1 MPKQPQPCR
10 ESDGYANPDDSV
22 DRLGRLFVALK
33 IREKYGITFERYMDL
48 ARRGEWENFAGN
60 AA

>member
-1 MPKQPQPCR
+1 MPNQPKPCN
-10 ESDGYANPDDSV
+10 EDEAYANPDDSV
-22 DRLGRLFVALK
+22 DRLGRLFATLR

-48 ARRGEWENFAGN
+48 AQRGEWEYFASC